1 MGETITMTTAPSL
14 QMGSSGP
21 TKPPV
26 PCAFPAMPRIP
37 HQAVASVPLPAA
49 VPQEYLKNVC
59 MPMQPAPQAS
69 PVKAAPTKQEDDE
82 KTRVT
87 VWNPTTGKKLS
98 GNAGVQKKNLA
109 KYLRTH
115 PDWVVWNEN
124 HRHALKRKRIDMEL
138 ERARQQRQKIEVEV
152 QITTN
157 KIHLEMAPEESI
169 SQSMLWAHL
178 LAVCSEEYT
187 HEEDEDHDIC
197 SPPRCAP
204 GSLAKGPLSEMAFV
218 PGGLTSP
225 AVG

>member
-1 MGETITMTTAPSL
+1 MPTIP
-14 QMGSSGP
+14 
-21 TKPPV
+21 
-26 PCAFPAMPRIP
+26 
-37 HQAVASVPLPAA
+37 QAVASVPLPAA
-49 VPQEYLKNVC
+49 VPQDYLKNVC
-59 MPMQPAPQAS
+59 MPMQPVLCRPKDATAAATAPK
-69 PVKAAPTKQEDDE
+69 VEDDE

-87 VWNPTTGKKLS
+87 VWNPTTGKKLG

-152 QITTN
+152 QIATT
-157 KIHLEMAPEESI
+157 KIHPEMATEPV
-169 SQSMLWAHL
+169 SQSMLWAQL
-178 LAVCSEEYT
+178 LAVCSEEFDD
-187 HEEDEDHDIC
+187 HSEDEDPDFC
-197 SPPRCAP
+197 SPRCVP
-204 GSLAKGPLSEMAFV
+204 GSLVQGPLSEMAFV